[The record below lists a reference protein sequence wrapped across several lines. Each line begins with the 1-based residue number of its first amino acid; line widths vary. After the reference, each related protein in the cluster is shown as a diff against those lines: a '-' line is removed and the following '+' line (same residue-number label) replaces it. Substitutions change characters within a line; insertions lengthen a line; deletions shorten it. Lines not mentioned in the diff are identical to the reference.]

1 MAKKKYKVSS
11 KPKVAA
17 MNEYI
22 YTDLQKTLAK
32 EYKVNRPYKPG
43 KIKKAQQAART
54 GLKTYQA
61 SAAEMARV
69 KYKGPKFSKLP
80 SAANKPLPNVIPKGI
95 SSQAVTKATKAA
107 GYGFGNIMN
116 TTSVSKAK
124 FGIKGPTK
132 IVKGIKKSS
141 GDWLGYAEA
150 TFESSTESK
159 LPVAKQKIKSQ
170 ISKKPLYKA
179 GTYSPVNKKA
189 LKAASKPLSKTAKAA
204 LVARGAKVAA
214 KGISRIIPGVGT
226 ALLAK
231 DVYDITKWASKQPIV
246 KKASKTY
253 GTQANKYYK
262 YNR

>member
-11 KPKVAA
+11 KPKVAS

-80 SAANKPLPNVIPKGI
+80 SAANKPLPNVTPKGI
-95 SSQAVTKATKAA
+95 NARAVTKANKAA
-107 GYGFGNIMN
+107 GYGMGNIMN

-141 GDWLGYAEA
+141 GDWLGYAQA
-150 TFESSTESK
+150 TFESTTESK
-159 LPVAKQKIKSQ
+159 LPVAKQKIKSA
-170 ISKKPLYKA
+170 IKKEAAYKA
-179 GTYSPVNKKA
+179 GTYSPLNKKVIQ
-189 LKAASKPLSKTAKAA
+189 AASKPLSKTAKAA

-214 KGISRIIPGVGT
+214 RGVTRLIPGVGT

-231 DVYDITKWASKQPIV
+231 DVYDVTKWAMKQPKRDV
-246 KKASKTY
+246 QDYKLYGVSTKKRKR
-253 GTQANKYYK
+253 KK
-262 YNR
+262 